1 MKPKLKLRGIILLK
15 MRSKNL
21 AFIGILSLVLALV
34 WAGVTAISKMREKT
48 TPADLEKIMTPID
61 PRLDMEFFSVLEG
74 REKWRK
80 SPP

>member
-1 MKPKLKLRGIILLK
+1 
-15 MRSKNL
+15 
-21 AFIGILSLVLALV
+21 
-34 WAGVTAISKMREKT
+34 
-48 TPADLEKIMTPID
+48 MTPID